1 MDSISS
7 EKQFLR
13 CEINNRII
21 SLSGTNMA
29 VEKQKIE
36 EEINSGK
43 NPIFVLKTESGKLS
57 SYIDWMYDEEE
68 LSNKMLNR
76 FMLCKHIEFN
86 DLVTVVVKESEDYR
100 PRNIGELISIL
111 LKFDEKYVCIV
122 IENNDRTLLADILQQ
137 LIYIEYPIN
146 KIDIK
151 LRKEFKDAEK
161 TKRFM
166 DKAQVFFEQSV
177 QAQERLCELYIDAP
191 TEEEK
196 NELLEIRAKTIESYK
211 KIAAQIEKAN
221 NVEMKIALAASK
233 KTGKSVLANSMIEME
248 LAPTSLELATPNT
261 CIYKKSPDDKFRL
274 IYGVGEKRTENVFD
288 SQKDIYKAVQK
299 EFKAAQDN
307 VETKYLIPDME
318 IQYVSK
324 KNNFDSYTIF
334 DTPGPDAAGTDHYK
348 STNKAIEDCD
358 VAVFAIDYSKYLTS
372 SEEEF
377 LSRVKEAFEAK
388 QKFHTLIFTINKIDM
403 ALQDKG
409 AKSRIKSID
418 YIRNRIMEL
427 DDKYKDCVIFA
438 TSARDYFYTLELE
451 AEAQKNEVC
460 RELLDKELFTN
471 LRSALGELDDS
482 EQDTID
488 LLSKIDAEVCML
500 ATQLGHKKVYTETLK
515 NYSGM
520 PQLLS
525 YISYIAKSK
534 AREEIVNSITYMID
548 AEISRLQGIID
559 NVANIEK
566 LINANESSIGRIREI
581 LDRYYNG
588 AKKILNKENLLE
600 SELELLD
607 KNNNKDMLSTILQY
621 RKEFTNDKDINI
633 NKLYSIMNESL
644 VEHDWRNTK
653 EGILRILRSDWKE
666 KMTRLGASKKKF
678 VNKDELSISS
688 QQCNLALRTQLREFK
703 NSIVGLQ
710 TDKLNKLVECF
721 IELLNK
727 RTESVATLSE
737 ECKFSLKREECN
749 LALPNLPSFDI
760 GFIDSNID
768 ISNIEYK
775 GDDFDLSKSFKD
787 RNKFF
792 QFWSNFFN
800 SNLSA
805 EEFLNYK
812 EVDFSS
818 ISEDKR
824 GKLFE
829 GIEEKI
835 SCWLIDT
842 VKLDNLVYEIVGKL
856 KKSVLDNECQI
867 QETFNQSNEIILE
880 NIENFRNIIDDTE
893 KYKDNN
899 NALFRKQGLI
909 QEIELASK
917 DFIYTWKQILSDDRV
932 EV

>member
-1 MDSISS
+1 MDGINS

-111 LKFDEKYVCIV
+111 LKFNEKYVCIV

-166 DKAQVFFEQSV
+166 HKAQVFFEQSV

-211 KIAAQIEKAN
+211 KITAQIEKAN

-525 YISYIAKSK
+525 YISYIVKSK
-534 AREEIVNSITYMID
+534 AREEVVNNITFTID
-548 AEISRLQGIID
+548 TEISRLKSIID
-559 NVANIEK
+559 NISNIKK

-581 LDRYYNG
+581 LDSYYNG
-588 AKKILNKENLLE
+588 AKEILDKENLFGR
-600 SELELLD
+600 ELELLD
-607 KNNNKDMLSTILQY
+607 REKERNFFDNVDAYMEEYHDTKNINIDNFYKIFNKGLYEYNWKKVQSDIINKIIIHWEKKIYWLKKEKRYVDKNELSIDKKIYIESLNSGLKAFNNEILLKQKNNLTRLVENLKNLLFIRLENIAELSEKCKISLAKEDCVLRLPELPNFDISFADVNLTIPNVENNTKTYKLNDESILKKSFLKSVFNFFGIKFEAKEVDLTLLSDSKIKDSFDEIRNQTISWLVTDVSLDDIIMKLIKELESSVVENEAKVKEIFAYSNRVML
-621 RKEFTNDKDINI
+621 ENI
-633 NKLYSIMNESL
+633 NKF
-644 VEHDWRNTK
+644 R
-653 EGILRILRSDWKE
+653 
-666 KMTRLGASKKKF
+666 
-678 VNKDELSISS
+678 
-688 QQCNLALRTQLREFK
+688 
-703 NSIVGLQ
+703 
-710 TDKLNKLVECF
+710 
-721 IELLNK
+721 
-727 RTESVATLSE
+727 
-737 ECKFSLKREECN
+737 
-749 LALPNLPSFDI
+749 
-760 GFIDSNID
+760 
-768 ISNIEYK
+768 
-775 GDDFDLSKSFKD
+775 
-787 RNKFF
+787 
-792 QFWSNFFN
+792 
-800 SNLSA
+800 
-805 EEFLNYK
+805 
-812 EVDFSS
+812 
-818 ISEDKR
+818 
-824 GKLFE
+824 
-829 GIEEKI
+829 
-835 SCWLIDT
+835 DT
-842 VKLDNLVYEIVGKL
+842 
-856 KKSVLDNECQI
+856 
-867 QETFNQSNEIILE
+867 
-880 NIENFRNIIDDTE
+880 IDDTK
-893 KYKDNN
+893 KYRNDNE
-899 NALFRKQGLI
+899 ALSRKQDLI
-909 QEIELASK
+909 QNIELASK
-917 DFIYTWKQILSDDRV
+917 NFIDTWMEIIEEKVV
-932 EV
+932 EE

>member
-418 YIRNRIMEL
+418 YIRNRIMEI

-588 AKKILNKENLLE
+588 TKAILDKENLLE
-600 SELELLD
+600 SELEVLD
-607 KNNNKDMLSTILQY
+607 KEENINFFGYIEVYKKIYGNI
-621 RKEFTNDKDINI
+621 RNINI
-633 NKLYSIMNESL
+633 DKFCEIC
-644 VEHDWRNTK
+644 R
-653 EGILRILRSDWKE
+653 EGFEKYNLENMQSAIKE
-666 KMTRLGASKKKF
+666 KILNNWFEKINRICRSGKKY
-678 VNKDELSISS
+678 VNKDELSIDKKIYIDELNS
-688 QQCNLALRTQLREFK
+688 NLKNFTNRKLRVLKDNLTGSVENFK
-703 NSIVGLQ
+703 
-710 TDKLNKLVECF
+710 
-721 IELLNK
+721 ELLNNRLQK
-727 RTESVATLSE
+727 VEILSE
-737 ECKFSLKREECN
+737 DCKKSLAKEDCVLR
-749 LALPNLPSFDI
+749 LPELPSFDI
-760 GFIDSNID
+760 SFAEVNLSIP
-768 ISNIEYK
+768 NIEKNTNAYK
-775 GDDFDLSKSFKD
+775 FNDASLLRGSISQ
-787 RNKFF
+787 FF
-792 QFWSNFFN
+792 
-800 SNLSA
+800 SNLWNGRGIFSDY
-805 EEFLNYK
+805 EEV
-812 EVDFSS
+812 E
-818 ISEDKR
+818 
-824 GKLFE
+824 
-829 GIEEKI
+829 
-835 SCWLIDT
+835 
-842 VKLDNLVYEIVGKL
+842 VGKL
-856 KKSVLDNECQI
+856 TKFEINSISAQITSGIYKWLSDDVHLNDVISNLINELKLSVYENEARI
-867 QETFNQSNEIILE
+867 KETFCYSNKVMLE
-880 NIENFRNIIDDTE
+880 NINKFRDTIDDTE
-893 KYKDNN
+893 KYRNDNA
-899 NALFRKQGLI
+899 ALSRKQVLT
-909 QEIELASK
+909 QRIELASK
-917 DFIYTWKQILSDDRV
+917 EFIDTWAEIIGDEIVKG
-932 EV
+932 

>member
-1 MDSISS
+1 MGSISS

-21 SLSGTNMA
+21 SLSGINMSE
-29 VEKQKIE
+29 EKQIIE
-36 EEINSGK
+36 EGIKSGK

-57 SYIDWMYDEEE
+57 SYIDWMYDEEG

-86 DLVTVVVKESEDYR
+86 DLVTLVVKENGDYR

-111 LKFDEKYVCIV
+111 LKFEEKYVCIV

-137 LIYIEYPIN
+137 LIYIKYPIN
-146 KIDIK
+146 KVDIK

-166 DKAQVFFEQSV
+166 DKAKVFFEQSV

-211 KIAAQIEKAN
+211 KIEVQIEKAN

-261 CIYKKSPDDKFRL
+261 CIYKKSSDDKFRL

-377 LSRVKEAFEAK
+377 LSRVKEAFEVK

-451 AEAQKNEVC
+451 AEAQRNEVC
-460 RELLDKELFTN
+460 RELLDKELFSN

-482 EQDTID
+482 EQDAID
-488 LLSKIDAEVCML
+488 LLSKIDAEVGML

-566 LINANESSIGRIREI
+566 LINTNESSIGRIREI
-581 LDRYYNG
+581 LDKYYNG
-588 AKKILNKENLLE
+588 TKAILDKENLLD
-600 SELELLD
+600 SELEVLD
-607 KNNNKDMLSTILQY
+607 KDENINFFGNIKVYKKFYSNNGN
-621 RKEFTNDKDINI
+621 INI
-633 NKLYSIMNESL
+633 DKFCEISHEGFEKYNLEMMQSAI
-644 VEHDWRNTK
+644 K
-653 EGILRILRSDWKE
+653 EKILNNWKE
-666 KMTRLGASKKKF
+666 KIHRIHRSGKKY
-678 VNKDELSISS
+678 VDKDELSIDKKIYIDELNS
-688 QQCNLALRTQLREFK
+688 NLKNFTNRKLKVLKDNLTEAVENFKELLKIRLQKVEILSEDCK
-703 NSIVGLQ
+703 NS
-710 TDKLNKLVECF
+710 
-721 IELLNK
+721 
-727 RTESVATLSE
+727 
-737 ECKFSLKREECN
+737 
-749 LALPNLPSFDI
+749 LAKEDCVLRLPELPSFDI
-760 GFIDSNID
+760 SFSEVNLTIP
-768 ISNIEYK
+768 NIEKSTNAYK
-775 GDDFDLSKSFKD
+775 FSNEALLRGSFSQFLSNLWNGRGIFSDYEEVEVDKLTTYEIGAISDQITSGIYKWLSEDVHLNDVLNNLINELKLSVYENEARIKETFCYSNKVMFDNI
-787 RNKFF
+787 NKF
-792 QFWSNFFN
+792 
-800 SNLSA
+800 
-805 EEFLNYK
+805 
-812 EVDFSS
+812 
-818 ISEDKR
+818 R
-824 GKLFE
+824 
-829 GIEEKI
+829 
-835 SCWLIDT
+835 DT
-842 VKLDNLVYEIVGKL
+842 
-856 KKSVLDNECQI
+856 
-867 QETFNQSNEIILE
+867 
-880 NIENFRNIIDDTE
+880 IDDTE
-893 KYKDNN
+893 KYRNDNA
-899 NALFRKQGLI
+899 ALSRKQVLI
-909 QEIELASK
+909 QRIELASK
-917 DFIYTWKQILSDDRV
+917 EFIDTWAEIIEKEIIK
-932 EV
+932 E